1 MNKKYLSIVSFSLGI
16 LLFAAVVFIMS
27 NTFGVSAGMP
37 YLLTGRDTVTTTGMA
52 VNLDAL
58 IVPRDTHFL
67 VKASATN
74 TDPLGIAY
82 SSATSPAT
90 GTDSFRLYPGESVG
104 LNISNADLLWINGTA
119 GDGCEFIT
127 EFTY

>member
-1 MNKKYLSIVSFSLGI
+1 MDKKYLSFSIGI
-16 LLFAAVVFIMS
+16 LLLAAIVFVMS
-27 NTFGVSAGMP
+27 NPFETTAGMP

-58 IVPRDTHFL
+58 TVPRDTHFL

-82 SSATSPAT
+82 SAATSPAT

-104 LNISNADLLWINGTA
+104 LNISNADILWINGTA
-119 GDGCEFIT
+119 GDGIEYLT
-127 EFTY
+127 EYSY